1 MKKWLKD
8 ITGVSA
14 KEEAIAKKEKEVK
27 DEEMKLLKKKDPKA
41 YATSKKESWV
51 NVLDMKVNKDNI
63 RNGFFELDWNEYFI
77 KELRIN
83 GYNGATEEEIVDAWF
98 KELCGNVAQSDGV
111 ASEEKPMGA
120 GYINTKKISDDKSEI
135 S

>member
-1 MKKWLKD
+1 M
-8 ITGVSA
+8 
-14 KEEAIAKKEKEVK
+14 
-27 DEEMKLLKKKDPKA
+27 
-41 YATSKKESWV
+41 
-51 NVLDMKVNKDNI
+51 KDNNP

-98 KELCGNVAQSDGV
+98 KELCGNVAKDEGV
-111 ASEEKPMGA
+111 ASTENPMGA
-120 GYINTKKISDDKSEI
+120 GYINTKNIGNNKSEV

>member
-1 MKKWLKD
+1 MIDKLKNLFTKNK
-8 ITGVSA
+8 IPATVS
-14 KEEAIAKKEKEVK
+14 KEKTSDAKAEATKKKQPYVTVLNV
-27 DEEMKLLKKKDPKA
+27 EMK
-41 YATSKKESWV
+41 
-51 NVLDMKVNKDNI
+51 DNNP